1 MELDDIKNTWAS
13 YDEKLNKSLKLNEE
27 LLRKL
32 NLDKSKREMK
42 GPFYYE
48 TTSLIMTGL
57 LIIVISGYTYRYGSE
72 IVYLVS
78 GLLSILF
85 CLTEFV
91 FSFQKL
97 KILTRID
104 YYNMSVIDLQK
115 NVLTFKNKYLQFKKI
130 ELTYTPLFVV
140 SLIPILGKGLR
151 GFDFFSYYTLYIFI
165 TIIVLIIAYPILIW
179 IYKNLYDKKLKNTM
193 QFLKELEVFEKN
205 ES

>member
-1 MELDDIKNTWAS
+1 MELDDIKKTWAS

-42 GPFYYE
+42 APFYYE
-48 TTSLIMTGL
+48 TISLIMAGL

-72 IVYLVS
+72 IGYLVS

-85 CLTEFV
+85 CLIEFI

-115 NVLTFKNKYLQFKKI
+115 NVLTFKNKYLQYKKI
-130 ELTYTPLFVV
+130 ELIYTPLFVV
-140 SLIPILGKGLR
+140 SLIPIVGKGFH
-151 GFDFFSYYTLYIFI
+151 GFDFFSNYTLYIFI
-165 TIIVLIIAYPILIW
+165 TIIVLIISYPILIW

-193 QFLKELEVFEKN
+193 QFLKELEVFEEN
-205 ES
+205 

>member
-1 MELDDIKNTWAS
+1 
-13 YDEKLNKSLKLNEE
+13 
-27 LLRKL
+27 
-32 NLDKSKREMK
+32 
-42 GPFYYE
+42 
-48 TTSLIMTGL
+48 
-57 LIIVISGYTYRYGSE
+57 
-72 IVYLVS
+72 
-78 GLLSILF
+78 
-85 CLTEFV
+85 
-91 FSFQKL
+91 
-97 KILTRID
+97 
-104 YYNMSVIDLQK
+104 MSVIDLQK

-165 TIIVLIIAYPILIW
+165 TIIVLIISYPILIW

>member
-42 GPFYYE
+42 APFYYE
-48 TTSLIMTGL
+48 STSLIIAGL
-57 LIIVISGYTYRYGSE
+57 VIIVISGYTYRYGSE
-72 IVYLVS
+72 IGYLVS
-78 GLLSILF
+78 GLLSILI
-85 CLTEFV
+85 CLIEFV

-115 NVLTFKNKYLQFKKI
+115 NVLTFKNKYLQYKKI

-140 SLIPILGKGLR
+140 SLIPIVGKGLH
-151 GFDFFSYYTLYIFI
+151 GFDFFSNYTLYIFI
-165 TIIVLIIAYPILIW
+165 TIIVLIISYPILIW
-179 IYKNLYDKKLKNTM
+179 IYKNIYDKKLKNTM
-193 QFLKELEVFEKN
+193 QFLKELEVFEN
-205 ES
+205 CN

>member
-1 MELDDIKNTWAS
+1 MELDDIKKTWAS

-42 GPFYYE
+42 APFYYE
-48 TTSLIMTGL
+48 STSLIIAGL
-57 LIIVISGYTYRYGSE
+57 VIIVVSGYTYRYASE

-78 GLLSILF
+78 GFLSILF
-85 CLTEFV
+85 CLIEFL
-91 FSFQKL
+91 FSFHKL
-97 KILTRID
+97 KLLTRID

-115 NVLTFKNKYLQFKKI
+115 NVLTFKNKYLQYKKI

>member
-48 TTSLIMTGL
+48 TISLIMTGL

-72 IVYLVS
+72 IIYLVS
-78 GLLSILF
+78 GLLSILI

-115 NVLTFKNKYLQFKKI
+115 NVLTFKNKYLQYKKI
-130 ELTYTPLFVV
+130 ELTYTPLFAV
-140 SLIPILGKGLR
+140 SLIPIFGKGFR
-151 GFDFFSYYTLYIFI
+151 GFDFFSNYTLYIFT
-165 TIIVLIIAYPILIW
+165 TIIVLIISYPILIW
-179 IYKNLYDKKLKNTM
+179 IYKNLYDKKLKNTLR
-193 QFLKELEVFEKN
+193 FLKELEVFEKN